1 LFSQAQVAPAPLLE
15 TVQKL
20 AAYLQAGIPNA
31 QAHQLLE
38 QELQALS
45 AADQKSLDRFWFT
58 IRQSGGSA
66 LAALNRLARV
76 LELQAKN
83 QSALALVFAAP
94 RATAKLVMVLPFI
107 ALTLAQLLGL
117 NPIRAIFGSVAGAIS
132 LALGVALLWGGK
144 FWSQKLIEL
153 SRPMNR
159 DDGAL
164 LDCVVVG
171 LDAGLPLQ
179 AAQALAIRAAAKLE
193 LEAPSDIQ
201 LQKLEEARLLAN
213 RTGAQISKII
223 ASAADSIRS
232 TSFNLANQQIA
243 KLSINL
249 MVPLGVTVLPAFV
262 LLTVVPISISLL
274 SQNNH

>member
-1 LFSQAQVAPAPLLE
+1 MPSEPQAPPAQLLE
-15 TVQKL
+15 SVNKL

-31 QAHQLLE
+31 QAHQLLA

-45 AADQKSLDRFWFT
+45 LDDQKSLDRFWFT
-58 IRQSGGSA
+58 IKQSGGSA

-76 LELQAKN
+76 LELQAKS
-83 QSALALVFAAP
+83 QSELALAFAAP
-94 RATAKLVMVLPFI
+94 RATAKLVMVLPFL
-107 ALTLAQLLGL
+107 ALALAQLLGL
-117 NPIRAIFGSVAGAIS
+117 NPLRAIFGSVAGAIS
-132 LALGVALLWGGK
+132 LALGVALLWGGR
-144 FWSQKLIEL
+144 FWSQKLIDR
-153 SRPMNR
+153 SKPMNR

-164 LDCVVVG
+164 LDCVVIG

-179 AAQALAIRAAAKLE
+179 AAQTLAIRAAAKLE
-193 LEAPSDIQ
+193 LESPSSIQ

-232 TSFNLANQQIA
+232 ASFNIANQQIA
-243 KLSINL
+243 KLSVNL
-249 MVPLGVTVLPAFV
+249 MVPLGITVLPAFV

-274 SQNNH
+274 S